1 MMRWLS
7 LYRWTLLHSLRMTAA
22 STAAFAAA
30 YALGLPEGLSA
41 AVTAIVVTE
50 SNVGGSFKTAFEQI
64 IGSILGATFA
74 IAVALVIRP
83 DDGVSSAIGLAIA
96 LGPLSIL
103 AARSPGFRIAPVTA
117 AIVLLG
123 GAGPQFDPF
132 NLAAYR
138 MLGVGL
144 GCGVGL
150 LISVVIVPAR
160 ASRSVLET
168 ADRIAGLMAEQLEAL
183 AAGGATCQETITSSA
198 RDTRESLVRLASF
211 VEQATHERRARL
223 AGVPDGQRLLR
234 TLRRV
239 RHDVDMIRR
248 AAREAGTDVVHECAA
263 ASWERAA
270 QSGASTIRSIRR
282 FLAGEHVPGDFNTLK
297 VSVRDYRT
305 GLDDLRRT
313 GVTNSLSTAELA
325 RLFGIGFALDQL
337 GRDLDDLIEAARE
350 TSSPESISAG
360 SA

>member
-1 MMRWLS
+1 MVTEKHGGLMMRWLS
-7 LYRWTLLHSLRMTAA
+7 LYRWTLLHSLRMTTA

-64 IGSILGATFA
+64 IGSMLGAIFA

-83 DDGVSSAIGLAIA
+83 DDGVSSAIGLAVA

-223 AGVPDGQRLLR
+223 AGVADGQRL
-234 TLRRV
+234 TLP
-239 RHDVDMIRR
+239 
-248 AAREAGTDVVHECAA
+248 
-263 ASWERAA
+263 
-270 QSGASTIRSIRR
+270 
-282 FLAGEHVPGDFNTLK
+282 L
-297 VSVRDYRT
+297 
-305 GLDDLRRT
+305 
-313 GVTNSLSTAELA
+313 
-325 RLFGIGFALDQL
+325 
-337 GRDLDDLIEAARE
+337 
-350 TSSPESISAG
+350 
-360 SA
+360 